1 MNSRL
6 KGSAAVCTQLA
17 LPLWGIVLAVEILL
31 IFLGKLLP
39 VGFDA
44 AAIAG
49 AYVIGRI
56 VYPLHTRLS
65 AAASC
70 QRMLQIKAFAI
81 HSIVTSF
88 SMAAVNGVLYGVLS
102 AAMKKPPALLIISG
116 YYQIKPPAL
125 PLLILIN
132 ILWSGTL
139 TAAVYMFGYADGA
152 ASSRMKNVSVVYI
165 IAGLATILFGGM
177 FLGIMPFV
185 NAANSLINTAS
196 DILIPLHRTVFSS
209 SAVSL
214 VMWLLLAFVGY
225 LAHRKRSFAFCA
237 NDGKR

>member
-6 KGSAAVCTQLA
+6 KGSAAVCMQLA
-17 LPLWGIVLAVEILL
+17 LPLWGIVLGVEILL

-44 AAIAG
+44 AAAAG

-70 QRMLQIKAFAI
+70 QRMMQIKAFGLHCI
-81 HSIVTSF
+81 LTSF
-88 SMAAVNGVLYGVLS
+88 AIAGINGVLYAVLS

-139 TAAVYMFGYADGA
+139 IAAIYMFGYADGA
-152 ASSRMKNVSVVYI
+152 VCSRMKNVSVVYI
-165 IAGLATILFGGM
+165 AAGLAAILFGGKL
-177 FLGIMPFV
+177 LGIAPLG
-185 NAANSLINTAS
+185 NAADSLINAAA
-196 DILIPLHRTVFSS
+196 DILIPMHRTVFSS

-214 VMWLLLAFVGY
+214 VMWLLLAFVGFI
-225 LAHRKRSFAFCA
+225 AHRKRSFAFCA
-237 NDGKR
+237 NDGK